1 MATYNEEAKYK
12 TWKVITTDC
21 RGRVEYTYKLMTP
34 SQALEYFRNAVEEL
48 FAERSRIN
56 SRGVTYQ

>member
-12 TWKVITTDC
+12 TWRIITSDC

-34 SQALEYFRNAVEEL
+34 SQALEYFRNAVDEFSLKDAEL
-48 FAERSRIN
+48 IDIDNE
-56 SRGVTYQ
+56 Q

>member
-34 SQALEYFRNAVEEL
+34 SQALEYFRNAVEEEPL
-48 FAERSRIN
+48 LKDAELIDIDN
-56 SRGVTYQ
+56 EQ